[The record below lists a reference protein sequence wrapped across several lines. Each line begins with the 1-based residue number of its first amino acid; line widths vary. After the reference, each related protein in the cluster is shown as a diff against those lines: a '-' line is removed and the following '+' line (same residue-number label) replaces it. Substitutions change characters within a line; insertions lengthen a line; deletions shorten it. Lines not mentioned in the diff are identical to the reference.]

1 MVVNT
6 HRLFAQL
13 LAVMGIDTV
22 CDVGSMDGAEAL
34 RFRAAARSARIHAFE
49 PNPANLALMQ
59 ANSALLAN
67 DINIM
72 PLAVTNYD
80 GDAQFY
86 VTPAGYYPGESWRGM
101 SSLYRRFD
109 RPELLTSV
117 AVRTARLD
125 TVLARELSP
134 HRRVALW
141 IDVEG
146 KAHEVIEGA
155 AAVMRHVWLLHVE
168 VETAPCIAAE
178 QSFYPQVK
186 AQLRLAGF
194 TELATD
200 ADPGQVQFN
209 ALFVRSQLPAAVGLR
224 VREQLA
230 LQRLRRS
237 LGGATRRISPR
248 LVDWCRSRWP

>member
-6 HRLFAQL
+6 QRLFVQL
-13 LAVMGIDTV
+13 LSVMRIDTV

-34 RFRAAARSARIHAFE
+34 RFRAATRAARIHAFE
-49 PNPANLALMQ
+49 PNPANLSLMQ
-59 ANSALLAN
+59 ANSALLDN
-67 DINIM
+67 DINIV

-80 GDAQFY
+80 GDAQFH
-86 VTPAGYYPGESWRGM
+86 VTPAGYFPGESWRGM

-117 AVRTARLD
+117 PVKTARLD
-125 TVLARELSP
+125 TVLERELSP
-134 HRRVALW
+134 DVRVALW

-155 AAVMRHVWLLHVE
+155 AGVMRHVWLLHVE

-186 AQLRLAGF
+186 ALLRRSGF

-200 ADPGQVQFN
+200 GDSSQVQFN
-209 ALFVRSQLPAAVGLR
+209 ALFVRSKLPAAVRLG
-224 VREQLA
+224 VRQRLA
-230 LQRLRRS
+230 LQHLRGS
-237 LGGATRRISPR
+237 LGGATRKISPGLAR
-248 LVDWCRSRWP
+248 WCGSIWP